1 MYLEIRELIYDL
13 GATQSISEH
22 RKNNKAFYSATLL
35 NSFLSLIIIIIII
48 ILVDSF
54 GFSICKIMSPVNKHF
69 LFPFPICG
77 PFI

>member
-1 MYLEIRELIYDL
+1 MIVYLEIRELIYDL

-35 NSFLSLIIIIIII
+35 NSFLSLIIIIII
-48 ILVDSF
+48 LVDSF
-54 GFSICKIMSPVNKHF
+54 GFSIRKIMSPVNKHF